1 MSELTESYGAD
12 SGQINE
18 SLVKVRNF
26 SESLFGKKLEAVIL
40 FGSYA
45 RGDFDGES
53 DVDIMIVADVD
64 ANNLTPYR
72 LQFSRF
78 GTELDLMYGVFHS
91 FSLQDKATFERWKN
105 SLPFYRNVVEEGIPV
120 NA

>member
-1 MSELTESYGAD
+1 MTN
-12 SGQINE
+12 SGLLKE
-18 SLVKVRNF
+18 SLAKVRNF

-45 RGDFDGES
+45 RGDYDDES
-53 DVDIMIVADVD
+53 DVDILVVADIE

-72 LQFSRF
+72 LRFSHF
-78 GTELDLMYGVFHS
+78 GTELDLTYGVFHS
-91 FSLQDKATFERWKN
+91 ITLKDKATFERWKD
-105 SLPFYRNVVEEGIPV
+105 SLPFYKNVIKEGKPI

>member
-1 MSELTESYGAD
+1 MTD
-12 SGQINE
+12 SARINE
-18 SLVKVRNF
+18 SLTKVRSF

-45 RGDFDGES
+45 RGDFDDES
-53 DVDIMIVADVD
+53 DVDIMVIADVD
-64 ANNLTPYR
+64 ADNLISYR
-72 LQFSRF
+72 SQFSRF

-91 FSLQDKATFERWKN
+91 FTLKDKSTFERWKDT
-105 SLPFYRNVVEEGIPV
+105 LPFYKNVMKEGIPI

>member
-1 MSELTESYGAD
+1 MSD
-12 SGQINE
+12 SGRINE
-18 SLVKVRNF
+18 SLTKIRNF

-45 RGDFDGES
+45 RGDFDSES
-53 DVDIMIVADVD
+53 DVDVMIIADVD
-64 ANNLTPYR
+64 ASNLISYR
-72 LQFSRF
+72 LQFSCF

-91 FSLQDKATFERWKN
+91 FTLKDKVTFERWKDT
-105 SLPFYRNVVEEGIPV
+105 LPFYKNVMKEGIPI